1 MILKLADLPQKS
13 FCPQRVCPL
22 GAHVDHQH
30 GLVTGFAL
38 DKGITFHYRPSE
50 KFFLESLAFPGSA
63 RFSISHVPPRQGN
76 WGDYLRGAV
85 RSLAARYELTC
96 GVTGIFEGSLPV
108 GGLSSSAALIISF
121 LTALCRANGIQISP
135 QELIAVALEAERDYV
150 GVHVGILDQSCEVY
164 SKKDHLLYLDT
175 RDQACELLP
184 RPGNMP
190 PFEIAVFFSG
200 IERSLA
206 GSAFNTRVD
215 ELKAAAY
222 ALKAWSGM
230 EYGSFAQTR
239 LRDVPVEVYE
249 KYRDRLPKNWRKRAD
264 HFYSECER
272 VRKGTEAW
280 RAGDL
285 EEFGSLI
292 FASGA
297 SSIHQYETGSAE
309 LKRIFELMKR
319 TPGVYGGRFSGA
331 GFKGCCMALVDP
343 ARKEEIAER
352 ITAGYVKTFPH
363 LQSKFAV
370 YFCRTDNG
378 ASQPG

>member
-1 MILKLADLPQKS
+1 MLKLADLPQKS
-13 FCPQRVCPL
+13 FCPQRICPL

-50 KFFLESLAFPGSA
+50 KFFLESLNFPGSV
-63 RFSISHVPPRQGN
+63 RFSVSHVPPRAGN

-85 RSLAARYELTC
+85 RSLAAHYELSC
-96 GVTGIFEGSLPV
+96 GVTGVFEGSLPV

-121 LTALCRANGIQISP
+121 LTALCRVNSLSISP
-135 QELIAVALEAERDYV
+135 RELISTALEAERDYV
-150 GVHVGILDQSCEVY
+150 GVQVGILDQSCEVY
-164 SKKDHLLYLDT
+164 ARKDHLLFLDT
-175 RDQACELLP
+175 RDEASELLP
-184 RPGNMP
+184 KPANMP

-200 IERSLA
+200 IQRSLA

-230 EYGSFAQTR
+230 EYGSFSETR
-239 LRDVPVEVYE
+239 LRDVPLEVYE
-249 KYRDRLPKNWRKRAD
+249 KYRDRLPKNWRKRAG
-264 HFYSECER
+264 HFYDEFER
-272 VRKGTEAW
+272 VRRGIEVW

-292 FASGA
+292 FASGD
-297 SSIHQYETGSAE
+297 SSIRQYETGSDE
-309 LKRIFELMKR
+309 LKRIYELMKQ
-319 TPGVYGGRFSGA
+319 TPGIYGGRFSGA

-343 ARKEEIAER
+343 AYKEEITER
-352 ITAGYVKTFPH
+352 MTAGYVKTFPH
-363 LQSKFAV
+363 LKSKFTV
-370 YFCRTDNG
+370 DFCKTADG
-378 ASQPG
+378 AARLG